1 MSVSLNKYVSAT
13 GRCSRRE
20 ADRWIEAGRLAINGT
35 TAVKGNRVEKG
46 DQVTVDGQPLGGKPA
61 PVYLVLHKPA
71 GITSTTDRKD
81 RDNLVDFI
89 RYPQRIFPVGRLD
102 KASTGLLLMTN
113 DGDIVNEILR
123 AEYEHEKEYVVS
135 VHKPLT
141 ESFLR
146 RMSGGIPILGTRTK
160 DCTVEQLDVRVFR
173 IVLVQGL
180 NRQIRRMCDFLGYR
194 VTTLKRVRIMNIE
207 LGDLPVGEYRELE
220 GEELQSLLEEVG
232 RA

>member
-1 MSVSLNKYVSAT
+1 
-13 GRCSRRE
+13 
-20 ADRWIEAGRLAINGT
+20 
-35 TAVKGNRVEKG
+35 
-46 DQVTVDGQPLGGKPA
+46 
-61 PVYLVLHKPA
+61 
-71 GITSTTDRKD
+71 
-81 RDNLVDFI
+81 
-89 RYPQRIFPVGRLD
+89 
-102 KASTGLLLMTN
+102 MTN

-123 AEYEHEKEYVVS
+123 AEYEHEKEYIVS

-141 ESFLR
+141 DSFLR

-207 LGDLPVGEYRELE
+207 LGDLPVGHYRELL
-220 GEELQSLLEEVG
+220 GEELSHLLEEVG
-232 RA
+232 RN